1 MSHQFQCRDCPQT
14 SNAVTEFIDHVKN
27 HAVKKDKATKELKIQ
42 NGQNLGAFNLQR
54 NIDVRLENEEIQ
66 SYICGQDQE
75 SVYDNRIRKGNWCE
89 ICDMTFTYKW
99 RLKEHTKTVHKKV
112 KNLNC
117 NLCEKSFGYR
127 NNLERHLKSHENI
140 KSHKCFSCNKSFSQ
154 KSHLKRDMARK
165 FMKTSKVLNV
175 NFVTKLLA
183 RSLTW
188 NHML

>member
-1 MSHQFQCRDCPQT
+1 M
-14 SNAVTEFIDHVKN
+14 KN
-27 HAVKKDKATKELKIQ
+27 HAVKNETTKELK
-42 NGQNLGAFNLQR
+42 
-54 NIDVRLENEEIQ
+54 NEEIQ
-66 SYICGQDQE
+66 SYICRQDQE
-75 SVYDNRIRKGNWCE
+75 SVDDNRIRKDNWCE

-99 RLKEHTKTVHKKV
+99 RLKEHTKTVHLAVHKKV